1 MNVYIRIY
9 PDFRLINNRNYFVMQ
24 NEHIFCVYLSTRN
37 RTDIIFWGKIKCKC
51 EKHQRDNY
59 L

>member
-37 RTDIIFWGKIKCKC
+37 RTAVFFWGKC
-51 EKHQRDNY
+51 EKYQRDNY